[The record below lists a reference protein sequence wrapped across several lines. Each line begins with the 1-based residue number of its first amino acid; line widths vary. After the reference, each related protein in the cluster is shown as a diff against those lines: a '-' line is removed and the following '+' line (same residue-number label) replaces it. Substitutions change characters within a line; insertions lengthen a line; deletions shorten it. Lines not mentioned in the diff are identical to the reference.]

1 MTTIFWHDTRHATR
15 LLRMRPAFSW
25 SVVITVALA
34 SGFLGVA
41 ASLATSLVS
50 PYVEATQ
57 PVAAWFQHAELQA
70 LLPVAVV
77 LLMAGTMVLV
87 AAGANLATLSM
98 SHYQSR
104 LGEFAIRAGVGGTP
118 RQLVR
123 QLATEG
129 VVLSGLACVLG
140 GVVAFWTRQL
150 IFASLTREQAAT
162 VEAGMTAGAVVAAS
176 TVSLAACAIVFVTC
190 ARTAAGLG
198 LPLVPRDDENLAAA
212 VRGMR
217 PRRRLVVVQVATACA
232 LLVAVSLLPDGM
244 NRALQAGPG
253 VTAAEVAVV
262 HTIAPTRYQ
271 DPARG
276 RRFQL
281 AALERVATLPGV
293 TSVALTATLPLV
305 SASRMG
311 YADNPHGPFR
321 PFGTIIVSSGYFA
334 TMQHPLIGGTEFDS
348 RDDRVEGRVV
358 INQQL
363 AAAMFP
369 GRPAGP
375 HLYAED
381 GTRMTVIG
389 VAANARY
396 RQMERPVAP
405 TVYLPLS
412 SRYLS
417 GFHLVARTGA
427 EAQPRV
433 AAIVTTLQAID
444 STTIERQTTLD
455 GHLRTAVR
463 RDRVAMVF
471 VNACGLLIL
480 IFAVSG
486 PYLLTRQ
493 AVTTRYDELAV
504 RLAFGA
510 PGRHVFGLVMTQ
522 ATRATAAGI
531 AIGLAIAILLAAMAA
546 GRTGVTAAAASLTAL
561 GVGSGLLVLCAI
573 ASAVPALRAFRLSP
587 AAALR

>member
-1 MTTIFWHDTRHATR
+1 MTSILWHDLRHGVR
-15 LLRMRPAFSW
+15 LLRLRPSFSW
-25 SVVITVALA
+25 SVVTTVALA

-41 ASLATSLVS
+41 ANLAAALLA
-50 PYVEATQ
+50 PYVGAEAWLES
-57 PVAAWFQHAELQA
+57 AALQA
-70 LLPVAVV
+70 LLPVATV
-77 LLMAGTMVLV
+77 LLMAGGMVMV
-87 AAGANLATLSM
+87 AAAANLATLAM

-104 LGEFAIRAGVGGTP
+104 LGEFAVRAGIGGTP

-123 QLATEG
+123 QLTTEG
-129 VVLSGLACVLG
+129 VVLSCLACALG

-150 IFASLTREQAAT
+150 IFASLSREQAETIAT
-162 VEAGMTAGAVVAAS
+162 GMSASAILAAS
-176 TVSLAACAIVFVTC
+176 AVSLAACAIVFVTC

-198 LPLVPRDDENLAAA
+198 LPLWPRDEENLAAA
-212 VRGMR
+212 ARGMR

-232 LLVAVSLLPDGM
+232 LLVAVSLTPDGM

-253 VTAAEVAVV
+253 ITAAEVAVV
-262 HTIAPTRYQ
+262 HTIAPTRYA

-281 AALERVATLPGV
+281 AALERVATVPGV

-311 YADNPHGPFR
+311 YADNPHGPFH
-321 PFGTIIVSSGYFA
+321 PFDTIIVSSGYFSV
-334 TMQHPLIGGTEFDS
+334 MQHPLVRGDEFS
-348 RDDRVEGRVV
+348 ARDDRIAGRVV

-369 GRPAGP
+369 GGRIGP
-375 HLYAED
+375 HIYAED

-417 GFHLVARTGA
+417 GFHLVARTSG
-427 EAQPRV
+427 EARPRV
-433 AAIVTTLQAID
+433 AAIVATLEAID
-444 STTIERQTTLD
+444 SARIERQTTLD

-493 AVTTRYDELAV
+493 AVTSRYDELAV

-510 PGRHVFGLVMTQ
+510 PGQHVFGLVVAQ
-522 ATRATAAGI
+522 AARATAAGI
-531 AIGLAIAILLAAMAA
+531 AIGVAIAIGLAASATD
-546 GRTGVTAAAASLTAL
+546 RTGVTAGAASLTAL
-561 GVGSGLLVLCAI
+561 VVGSGLLVLCAI

>member
-1 MTTIFWHDTRHATR
+1 
-15 LLRMRPAFSW
+15 MRPSFSW

-41 ASLATSLVS
+41 TNLAVALLA
-50 PYVEATQ
+50 PYVDAGQ
-57 PVAAWFQHAELQA
+57 SLRAWLGSASLQA
-70 LLPVAVV
+70 LLPVATV
-77 LLMAGTMVLV
+77 LLMAGGMVVV
-87 AAGANLATLSM
+87 AAAANLATLAM

-104 LGEFAIRAGVGGTP
+104 LGEFAVRAGIGGTP

-129 VVLSGLACVLG
+129 VVLSCLACALG

-150 IFASLTREQAAT
+150 TFATLSREQAETIA
-162 VEAGMTAGAVVAAS
+162 AGMSAGSIIAAG

-190 ARTAAGLG
+190 ARTEAGLG
-198 LPLVPRDDENLAAA
+198 LPLLPRDDENLATAA
-212 VRGMR
+212 RGMR

-232 LLVAVSLLPDGM
+232 LLVGVSLLPEGM
-244 NRALQAGPG
+244 NRALQTGPG

-262 HTIAPTRYQ
+262 HTIAPTRYE

-281 AALERVATLPGV
+281 AALERVATVPGV
-293 TSVALTATLPLV
+293 TSAALTATLPLV

-321 PFGTIIVSSGYFA
+321 PFDTIIVSSGYFA
-334 TMQHPLIGGTEFDS
+334 TMQHPLIHGAEFGS

-363 AAAMFP
+363 ADAMFP
-369 GRPAGP
+369 DRQAGP
-375 HLYAED
+375 HIYAED

-405 TVYLPLS
+405 AIYLPLS

-417 GFHLVARTGA
+417 GFHLVARTSG

-455 GHLRTAVR
+455 SHLRTAVR

-504 RLAFGA
+504 RLAIGA
-510 PGRHVFGLVMTQ
+510 RGQHVFGLVVAQ
-522 ATRATAAGI
+522 AARATVAGI
-531 AIGLAIAILLAAMAA
+531 AIGLTLAMVLAALAA
-546 GRTGVTAAAASLTAL
+546 GRTGVTTASASLTAL
-561 GVGSGLLVLCAI
+561 AVGSLLLVSCAI